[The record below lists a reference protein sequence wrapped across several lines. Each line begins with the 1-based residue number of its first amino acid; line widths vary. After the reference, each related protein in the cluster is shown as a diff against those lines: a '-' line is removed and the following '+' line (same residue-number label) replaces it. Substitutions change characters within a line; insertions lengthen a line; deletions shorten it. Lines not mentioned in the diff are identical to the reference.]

1 MQPADTTI
9 PASIMNAIDKTK
21 PAIERIGLEVW
32 NEAELSQA
40 EHKSA
45 QIHLRQLEA
54 AGFKITSTKTCGYAA
69 AFVAEWSQ
77 GTGGARIGFLSEY
90 DALPGLG
97 NRPSVS
103 KSSAATGIRSVTVA
117 ATTNSAQVHGRSNC
131 TQAGD
136 GEGLHPGDSPG
147 LRMCLRSEGGGQ
159 GTDVARRLV

>member
-97 NRPSVS
+97 DEAVS
-103 KSSAATGIRSVTVA
+103 EQKQRGNGNTIGHGCGHNQLGAGARAQQLHSSR
-117 ATTNSAQVHGRSNC
+117 
-131 TQAGD
+131 
-136 GEGLHPGDSPG
+136 
-147 LRMCLRSEGGGQ
+147 
-159 GTDVARRLV
+159 